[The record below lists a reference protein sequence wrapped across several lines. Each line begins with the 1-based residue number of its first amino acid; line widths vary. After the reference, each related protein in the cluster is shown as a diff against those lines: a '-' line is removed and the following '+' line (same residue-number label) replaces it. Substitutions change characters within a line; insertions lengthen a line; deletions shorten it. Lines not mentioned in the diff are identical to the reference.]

1 MNWKKGIERIV
12 LALSVAGF
20 FFRTGVGIY
29 YIEEEGLESLFSGIK
44 SFIGIWV
51 VYWIVYYVGRY
62 IVKGFADIDATYGKP
77 NKGEKG
83 EDETNKLWEKA
94 DGIIAG
100 DIKIDKTELLDLIP
114 KLLDNKVQTGTTG
127 KIDSETLDKNLERIS
142 KLRAILR
149 SPDNS
154 N

>member
-12 LALSVAGF
+12 LAISVAGF
-20 FFRTGVGIY
+20 FFRSGLGIY
-29 YIEEEGLESLFSGIK
+29 CIEENGLESVFSGIL
-44 SFIGIWV
+44 SFIGV
-51 VYWIVYYVGRY
+51 WIVYYIGRY
-62 IVKGFADIDATYGKP
+62 IVKRFTDLEVTYKKP
-77 NKGEKG
+77 DKVDKA

-100 DIKIDKTELLDLIP
+100 DIKVDITELLDLIP
-114 KLLDNKVQTGTTG
+114 ILLHNTEQTGTQV
-127 KIDSETLDKNLERIS
+127 KLDSQTIDKNLERIS

-149 SPDNS
+149 SMDKS